1 MKWIFFAIFCLFA
14 APVSAQNDA
23 KKTVALMNE
32 CLSLFS
38 AAEEGQLILFEL
50 TGTLDFKQKSTS
62 TRSSLAEIKLI
73 NVEKSAIGY
82 HVNYTC
88 LEGNNCINFIKSD
101 MSTSPLNAGIFFL
114 SDLKAANTLA
124 SGLFELCKKY
134 QGAASFCSLQ
144 LGKDANGQEPVMKMN
159 QDAPTQP
166 VVATKP
172 VPSNPGS
179 AKKTEKKL
187 NQDEDDME
195 DVAAKPADEKK
206 PAPKP
211 KSRSAKKEEE
221 TDDEAEEEKS
231 PKPKKTNSRKQN
243 REDEGEK
250 EAPEP
255 PTERPEGTNAD
266 SRKTGTDACN
276 RWMMVAESGKQ
287 KDFKDIEGK
296 EVNAN
301 TKINE
306 SKLKIKGA
314 RKNYISNYK
323 ETRAFIAEI
332 KTHADFGLLS
342 EEFDQLQSE
351 LDECLGPQWDTHD
364 RSADEEYSDYKGE
377 IRDVEYR
384 HESDSSLPGIR
395 LIILEDGE
403 KYTFFIRICKR

>member
-1 MKWIFFAIFCLFA
+1 LFA

-101 MSTSPLNAGIFFL
+101 MSTSPLNTGIFFL

-243 REDEGEK
+243 REDEG
-250 EAPEP
+250 
-255 PTERPEGTNAD
+255 
-266 SRKTGTDACN
+266 
-276 RWMMVAESGKQ
+276 
-287 KDFKDIEGK
+287 
-296 EVNAN
+296 
-301 TKINE
+301 
-306 SKLKIKGA
+306 
-314 RKNYISNYK
+314 
-323 ETRAFIAEI
+323 
-332 KTHADFGLLS
+332 
-342 EEFDQLQSE
+342 
-351 LDECLGPQWDTHD
+351 
-364 RSADEEYSDYKGE
+364 
-377 IRDVEYR
+377 
-384 HESDSSLPGIR
+384 
-395 LIILEDGE
+395 
-403 KYTFFIRICKR
+403 

>member
-1 MKWIFFAIFCLFA
+1 MKWIFFVISCLFA
-14 APVSAQNDA
+14 APMSAQNDA
-23 KKTVALMNE
+23 KRTVALMNE

-73 NVEKSAIGY
+73 NVEKSTIGY

-101 MSTSPLNAGIFFL
+101 MNTTPLNTGIFFL

-134 QGAASFCSLQ
+134 QGSTLLCSLQ

-159 QDAPTQP
+159 QDAPIQP
-166 VVATKP
+166 VVVTKP
-172 VPSNPGS
+172 TLSNPGS
-179 AKKTEKKL
+179 AIKAEKKPD
-187 NQDEDDME
+187 QDEDDTE
-195 DVAAKPADEKK
+195 DAAAKQTEEKR
-206 PAPKP
+206 PAPKA
-211 KSRSAKKEEE
+211 KSKSAKKEEE
-221 TDDEAEEEKS
+221 SDDEAEEEKS
-231 PKPKKTNSRKQN
+231 SKPKTAIARKQN
-243 REDEGEK
+243 RNDEVEK
-250 EAPEP
+250 EEPEP
-255 PTERPEGTNAD
+255 PTERSEPSRAD
-266 SRKTGTDACN
+266 NRKIGTDACN

-287 KDFKDIEGK
+287 KDFKDLEGK
-296 EVNAN
+296 EVNAS

-323 ETRAFIAEI
+323 ATRAFIAEI

-351 LDECLGPQWDTHD
+351 LDECLGPQWDIHD
-364 RSADEEYSDYKGE
+364 RSADEEYNDYQGE

-395 LIILEDGE
+395 LIILADGE

>member
-1 MKWIFFAIFCLFA
+1 
-14 APVSAQNDA
+14 
-23 KKTVALMNE
+23 
-32 CLSLFS
+32 
-38 AAEEGQLILFEL
+38 L

-101 MSTSPLNAGIFFL
+101 MSTSPLNTGIFFL

-231 PKPKKTNSRKQN
+231 PKPKKSNSRKQN